1 MLLTLGNAAAQ
12 SNYPEKPI
20 RLVVGFPPGSQP
32 DIVARLLGQK
42 LTESLGK
49 PIVVENVAGAAGNIA
64 AERVAKSAPDG
75 YTLAIAV
82 QPQIVINPSLYK
94 LPLDPAK
101 EFSPISQVYLS
112 PSLLVVHN
120 AVPANS
126 VQELIELA
134 RARPGDL
141 TFATS
146 GSGSPMHLA
155 GELLK
160 SMTGIDIRQIPY
172 KGSSAA
178 IPDLIAGR
186 VTMSFS
192 PISVALPQV
201 REGKLRALGVTS
213 LKRSPA
219 LPELPT
225 IDETGLRGFEVTL
238 WGGLLA
244 PARTPAVIVRNLHL
258 ETVKVL
264 AQPDLRAKFADLGL
278 EILGSSPDEF
288 AAVIQAE
295 IPRWA
300 KVIKEAAIKA
310 D

>member
-1 MLLTLGNAAAQ
+1 MSRISGVLFGLLMLLTLGNAAAQ
-12 SNYPEKPI
+12 SSYPEKPI

-94 LPLDPAK
+94 LPLDPVK

-244 PARTPAVIVRNLHL
+244 PARTPAVIVRKLHL

-264 AQPDLRAKFADLGL
+264 AQPDLRAKFADLGF

-288 AAVIQAE
+288 AAVIQ
-295 IPRWA
+295 
-300 KVIKEAAIKA
+300 
-310 D
+310 

>member
-1 MLLTLGNAAAQ
+1 M
-12 SNYPEKPI
+12 
-20 RLVVGFPPGSQP
+20 
-32 DIVARLLGQK
+32 
-42 LTESLGK
+42 
-49 PIVVENVAGAAGNIA
+49 VENVAGAAGNIA

-94 LPLDPAK
+94 LPLDPVK
-101 EFSPISQVYLS
+101 EYSPISQVYLS

-126 VQELIELA
+126 VHELIELA

-146 GSGSPMHLA
+146 GSGSSMHLA

-225 IDETGLRGFEVTL
+225 IDETGLRGFEVIL
-238 WGGLLA
+238 WGA
-244 PARTPAVIVRNLHL
+244 CSR
-258 ETVKVL
+258 
-264 AQPDLRAKFADLGL
+264 QP
-278 EILGSSPDEF
+278 E
-288 AAVIQAE
+288 
-295 IPRWA
+295 PRR
-300 KVIKEAAIKA
+300 
-310 D
+310 